1 MQLVTLKIDDS
12 FMGQFLNYID
22 SLPKNKVEVLQN
34 TLRVEIEKR
43 IDEIESG
50 RENPLLLREGL
61 ENIKSKIINK
71 YANR

>member
-12 FMGQFLNYID
+12 LMGQFLNYID

-34 TLRVEIEKR
+34 TLGIEIEKR

-50 RENPLLLREGL
+50 RENPLPLREGL
-61 ENIKSKIINK
+61 EQIKAKIIHK

>member
-12 FMGQFLNYID
+12 FMSQFLNYID

-34 TLRVEIEKR
+34 TLWVEIEKR

-50 RENPLLLREGL
+50 RENPLPLHEGL